1 MVTSPS
7 NSSVT
12 IMCAG
17 PYSYCMTASDG
28 VDHTT
33 GASVHHLCIGWRVR
47 VVGPVNVSLPALPL
61 LYADLTASDRT
72 EPRFRRRPQT
82 HANIDSEYSSLLG
95 AGKVAYDRSQNVTP
109 VSPCTYA
116 VLCGC
121 RKESGEVVQSKTR
134 CETVTSSFYEA
145 DYSESWKVA
154 ELKLRYSGD
163 NAQESAGQLS

>member
-1 MVTSPS
+1 MRFS
-7 NSSVT
+7 
-12 IMCAG
+12 A
-17 PYSYCMTASDG
+17 
-28 VDHTT
+28 
-33 GASVHHLCIGWRVR
+33 
-47 VVGPVNVSLPALPL
+47 VVLQAVAEGSRYDYGQFGSFAVC
-61 LYADLTASDRT
+61 Y
-72 EPRFRRRPQT
+72 RFP
-82 HANIDSEYSSLLG
+82 
-95 AGKVAYDRSQNVTP
+95 
-109 VSPCTYA
+109 A